1 MEVATLEDAEP
12 IFELA
17 LACEDLY
24 AEQIAK
30 LEGDIESNDG
40 VMLTEFSERFAA
52 WAAFLGVFA
61 HPKICLDRKLRH
73 HVSIQAQVL
82 GLLRI
87 METNLA
93 FSIASTPRSLS
104 ITNSVSLRIGRTSR
118 TEGN

>member
-12 IFELA
+12 IFQLA

-24 AEQIAK
+24 TGQIAK
-30 LEGDIESNDG
+30 LEGDIGSNDR
-40 VMLTEFSERFAA
+40 VMLSELSERFAA

-61 HPKICLDRKLRH
+61 RPKICLDRILRH

-93 FSIASTPRSLS
+93 FSIASAPTSLS
-104 ITNSVSLRIGRTSR
+104 MTNIVSLRIG
-118 TEGN
+118 